1 MTPARPSTPVFIAL
15 ALFAGVL
22 ALELAHA
29 ALTRRADAA
38 RLAQEAQLTR
48 ALGLT
53 DIALFTEAR
62 YTRHPSLADLN
73 TPFQDHPVGFDHF
86 PSGTLI
92 ARPDIPP
99 QTALGLT
106 PEEIFQ

>member
-15 ALFAGVL
+15 ALLAGVL
-22 ALELAHA
+22 ALELTHA
-29 ALTRRADAA
+29 TLTRRADAA
-38 RLAQEAQLTR
+38 RLAQEADITR

-73 TPFQDHPVGFDHF
+73 TPFQDHPAGFDHF
-86 PSGTLI
+86 PSGTLMP
-92 ARPDIPP
+92 RPDIPP

-106 PEEIFQ
+106 PEEISR